1 MKKTI
6 KLTEADLTR
15 IIKRVIKESKESNSN
30 LEILNYIDDNFTPDG
45 GWNNSETQ
53 DMFGGESP
61 IPYQIIPFYVN
72 NQLEFVYHPQDPE
85 QGDNNFLIVG
95 PNMFQRMDKIFGKN
109 IWFDEFRNWFEKN
122 TGFGVDEVEK
132 DDFKGMYSDYVKPS
146 SRDTESN
153 FMFYMEE
160 LGEYANQLDWEG
172 LDIEGEEME
181 HFVDDIYQIVHNAKQ
196 DDTLTEDEIDEIEGF
211 AAGIVSRLD

>member
-1 MKKTI
+1 MKKVI
-6 KLTEADLTR
+6 KLTESDLTR
-15 IIKRVIKESKESNSN
+15 IVKRVIKESN
-30 LEILNYIDDNFTPDG
+30 
-45 GWNNSETQ
+45 
-53 DMFGGESP
+53 
-61 IPYQIIPFYVN
+61 
-72 NQLEFVYHPQDPE
+72 
-85 QGDNNFLIVG
+85 
-95 PNMFQRMDKIFGKN
+95 
-109 IWFDEFRNWFEKN
+109 
-122 TGFGVDEVEK
+122 
-132 DDFKGMYSDYVKPS
+132 
-146 SRDTESN
+146 ESN